1 MAMWERLTA
10 IAADVTSAR
19 GTLLIE
25 AAVLPDGRPGNLRLR
40 RLALE
45 EEAVAF
51 QVEGWDGDF
60 TAFLADPYP
69 AGESSVYGP
78 DDFELQTTGTVVEVV
93 AAVLQALADRPRGPS
108 SDEEASPPTQSLC
121 LDRSPSSKEDA
132 AGGDDMTGIIEDS
145 PLEPALQQDVDRA
158 RKVLGMDAV
167 SIAQLSVEIWRV
179 RLLVASGCSDMGNS
193 GC

>member
-69 AGESSVYGP
+69 TGESSVYGP

-108 SDEEASPPTQSLC
+108 SDEE
-121 LDRSPSSKEDA
+121 
-132 AGGDDMTGIIEDS
+132 
-145 PLEPALQQDVDRA
+145 
-158 RKVLGMDAV
+158 
-167 SIAQLSVEIWRV
+167 
-179 RLLVASGCSDMGNS
+179 
-193 GC
+193 